1 MQDSRI
7 KILRD
12 RPSASHRPKAPS
24 CSLHRPAALSS
35 GADFVSK
42 IRIPKPE
49 SLHNRL
55 RKYMKKSG
63 IFQNFMPIIFQTRSE
78 TQTPIRKNTLRGS
91 WRAVRVH
98 RRREVGPRRPESVGE
113 RSRSGSAKIGRAP
126 KTDRGGCIPR
136 IPPPCVLCKTF
147 SPGRARVPNPPG
159 LCRNEK
165 TTVADRRYSASVSY
179 PSRPAPHISRKTAMP
194 TSAMAIMAM

>member
-1 MQDSRI
+1 
-7 KILRD
+7 
-12 RPSASHRPKAPS
+12 
-24 CSLHRPAALSS
+24 
-35 GADFVSK
+35 
-42 IRIPKPE
+42 
-49 SLHNRL
+49 
-55 RKYMKKSG
+55 MKKSG

-98 RRREVGPRRPESVGE
+98 RRREVGRDVRNRSEREAEAVPRR
-113 RSRSGSAKIGRAP
+113 SGVLRKPTGRGAFREY
-126 KTDRGGCIPR
+126 TR
-136 IPPPCVLCKTF
+136 PCVLCKTF

-159 LCRNEK
+159 LRRNEK

-194 TSAMAIMAM
+194 TSAWRSWRCRRDSSRSAAPDSPVRHPTRSSRRSRTGR

>member
-7 KILRD
+7 KILRA

-24 CSLHRPAALSS
+24 CSLHRPAALPS

-63 IFQNFMPIIFQTRSE
+63 IFQNFMPIIFQARSE

-91 WRAVRVH
+91 WRTVRVH

-113 RSRSGSAKIGRAP
+113 RSRSGSAKIGRTP

-159 LCRNEK
+159 LRRNEK

>member
-12 RPSASHRPKAPS
+12 RPPFRIAPTESAFLQPSPPGRPS
-24 CSLHRPAALSS
+24 E
-35 GADFVSK
+35 
-42 IRIPKPE
+42 PE

-63 IFQNFMPIIFQTRSE
+63 IFQNFIPIIFQARSE

-91 WRAVRVH
+91 WRTVRVH
-98 RRREVGPRRPESVGE
+98 RRREVGPRRPESGGE
-113 RSRSGSAKIGRAP
+113 SSRSGSAKIGRAP

-136 IPPPCVLCKTF
+136 IHPPLCPMQNVFARPST
-147 SPGRARVPNPPG
+147 SPESAG
-159 LCRNEK
+159 LRRNEK
-165 TTVADRRYSASVSY
+165 TTVADRCYSASVSY